1 MYSIQIPIMT
11 FFSLTLTQV
20 EEYSQQ
26 PYDDVC
32 QCLTQ
37 CQVCQCLTQCQ
48 VCQCLTQCQVCQ
60 CLTQCQVCQCLTQC
74 QVCQC
79 LTQCQHID
87 FIFYFST
94 SQNSE
99 ITEADGNLGTDLGQ
113 AHKCGRVKS
122 DK

>member
-26 PYDDVC
+26 PYDD
-32 QCLTQ
+32 
-37 CQVCQCLTQCQ
+37 
-48 VCQCLTQCQVCQ
+48 
-60 CLTQCQVCQCLTQC
+60 VCQCLTQC

>member
-26 PYDDVC
+26 PYDD
-32 QCLTQ
+32 
-37 CQVCQCLTQCQ
+37 
-48 VCQCLTQCQVCQ
+48 VCQ